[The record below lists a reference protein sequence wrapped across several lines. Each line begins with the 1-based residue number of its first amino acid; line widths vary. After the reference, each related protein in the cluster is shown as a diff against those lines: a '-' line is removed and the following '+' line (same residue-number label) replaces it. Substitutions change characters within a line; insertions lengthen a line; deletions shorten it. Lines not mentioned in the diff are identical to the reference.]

1 MKSNGLVDGLLPT
14 KEYKGWIHNPV
25 VTKKSWSSEDVR
37 INIDTK
43 RMNNQL
49 ILPFWTGQKVSK
61 AVQVP
66 QTQWCV

>member
-1 MKSNGLVDGLLPT
+1 MKNNRLVEGLLPT

-37 INIDTK
+37 INIEMK
-43 RMNNQL
+43 QMNNQL
-49 ILPFWTGQKVSK
+49 ILPIWNGQEVSG

-66 QTQWCV
+66 QTQ